1 MECVAKLGY
10 RTYSHIN
17 KPPNYMCLD
26 PEPLIRR
33 YHRKLLLLLN
43 LIGSGFAEVVQF
55 DLMKGKKEIQFR

>member
-1 MECVAKLGY
+1 
-10 RTYSHIN
+10 
-17 KPPNYMCLD
+17 MCLD